1 MTTTA
6 RTPTTRTPG
15 CRKEEDDG
23 AEEEAQKTSRSDVE
37 EKEEREEGRKT
48 NEKVWESAYSPDY
61 IYLLSHLE
69 DTETKLK
76 VDRHGSAA
84 KSKVEAAVEEFVF

>member
-1 MTTTA
+1 MMTTTA

-37 EKEEREEGRKT
+37 EREGRRRT
-48 NEKVWESAYSPDY
+48 DEEVWDSEYSPEY
-61 IYLLSHLE
+61 IHSQ
-69 DTETKLK
+69 KSSPLK
-76 VDRHGSAA
+76 KDG
-84 KSKVEAAVEEFVF
+84 AAVESDREMGG